1 MSHDL
6 IVLHGGLSTD
16 LCQGQCEGQGV
27 EVGVGVEG
35 GGEGGQGEG
44 EEGGHQ
50 VHQVRHPQQHQ
61 QPGHTAQDMHQM
73 ALGVGGNTVLYR
85 SVSTCGKFCGISV
98 WNKLRLRSD

>member
-27 EVGVGVEG
+27 QVGVCVEG

-61 QPGHTAQDMHQM
+61 QPGQLDMQGMQHN
-73 ALGVGGNTVLYR
+73 LSTLTTERCHIFEVNIHLWNVL
-85 SVSTCGKFCGISV
+85 
-98 WNKLRLRSD
+98 

>member
-1 MSHDL
+1 M
-6 IVLHGGLSTD
+6 LHGSLSTD

-27 EVGVGVEG
+27 QVGVGVEG

-50 VHQVRHPQQHQ
+50 VHQVRHPQQQQ
-61 QPGHTAQDMHQM
+61 QPEHRIVLRVGDKAQ
-73 ALGVGGNTVLYR
+73 YFICC
-85 SVSTCGKFCGISV
+85 VSTCGMFCGISV